1 MMSDGLGT
9 AEVDKAYIGRVQE
22 IKDELGRL
30 CFLKRQVVFDN
41 RGRQECLGNLAKSAP
56 SVG

>member
-9 AEVDKAYIGRVQE
+9 AEVDRAYIGRVQE
-22 IKDELGRL
+22 IEDELGRL
-30 CFLKRQVVFDN
+30 CLLQGEVVFDN
-41 RGRQECLGNLAKSAP
+41 CGRQECLGDLSKSAP